1 MAQIAYVGDL
11 AAVIVPTWPT
21 GEIAVTKGEPVEVP
35 DELAANLLT
44 SAAWEAADSS
54 AVNAAKADPAPAA
67 KADAQAPAPAD
78 PAPAENADATKA
90 QPTAEEAH

>member
-21 GEIAVTKGEPVEVP
+21 GEIAATKGEPVEVP

-44 SAAWEAADSS
+44 SAAWEAAASS

-67 KADAQAPAPAD
+67 KADAQTPAPAD